1 MGTLEEF
8 AEFFKHR
15 AGAPMFVLPFP
26 PTGWFC
32 GNEGNDMRID
42 ELKKA
47 KDQRPF
53 QPFLIEMEDGRAMPV
68 RHPDAVAWDPD
79 RARIAVR
86 TLQGGGWEVIDVAL
100 VKSLGLPATSATAE
114 SNADGGQA

>member
-1 MGTLEEF
+1 
-8 AEFFKHR
+8 
-15 AGAPMFVLPFP
+15 
-26 PTGWFC
+26 
-32 GNEGNDMRID
+32 MRID

-53 QPFLIEMEDGRAMPV
+53 QPFMIQMEDGREMPV

-100 VKSLGLPATSATAE
+100 VKSLGLQTEAVTAGSAAE
-114 SNADGGQA
+114 GNRA